1 MNKQARLSAEA
12 GKQKLGWMQLMQ
24 MISTIHFI
32 HYFR

>member
-12 GKQKLGWMQLMQ
+12 GKQKLGCMQLMQ
-24 MISTIHFI
+24 MISSNHSI